1 MTPAAPPLALR
12 LMGQDFALEPGR
24 DYVLGAADDCD
35 LRLPHAGPH
44 HARLRLGEHG
54 VEVEDLGSGH
64 GTWIGAER
72 IATGL
77 AQLGAT
83 LRLGRDELQLVA
95 DDGDARIVPD
105 PAMRVQSRQRRLAV
119 ALARVRQRPDEPTFA
134 ELMAEE
140 LRHAPWLGLSLVGHA
155 LLLFLLW
162 LLLPAPDISGR
173 AKATVDVDLS
183 RQNTTTGEALPA
195 PPVVQPE
202 ESSPFETLDPLD
214 TAPAPDAIDPA
225 SLTDPTQHFV
235 QTLGSNPRLA
245 RRSGSS
251 SGGAGIGDVARL
263 GSGGFRKVVG
273 ELRQS
278 GLEIVFVFD
287 STGSMTRTINET
299 KATITEMLAVLR
311 ALVPD
316 ARIGLV
322 TYRDRGA
329 REDYVTRQV
338 PLGLDYWQAVNFVQE
353 VLAEGGGDRPE
364 AVRDG
369 LDAAFEQPWRAGARR
384 VIVLAGDAPPHDND
398 RAEVLR
404 RVKAFSKDRRSFVH
418 TLVTSPELAGDDTR
432 RIFAAIA
439 EAGHGHCVPIDNRD
453 RILQQVLELAVGREF
468 DQDLAAVTAEVV
480 ANRDQV
486 DTWSLDLARRGGD
499 GLARELFSQPVPAPL
514 LNALV
519 RRPRREVFTQLATLL
534 AADNTPDHTRQAIA
548 WVMQHALQ
556 LPMPPIDPVEP
567 RKSNPLVADRMRRA
581 IARLPE

>member
-12 LMGQDFALEPGR
+12 LQGQDFALEPGR
-24 DYVLGAADDCD
+24 QYLLGAGDDCD
-35 LRLPHAGPH
+35 LRLPGAGPQ
-44 HARLRLGEHG
+44 HARLRLHEEG
-54 VEVEDLGSGH
+54 VELEDLGSGH
-64 GTWIGAER
+64 GTWIDGERVAGGVARVGAS
-72 IATGL
+72 
-77 AQLGAT
+77 
-83 LRLGRDELQLVA
+83 LRLGRDELQLVP

-105 PAMRVQSRQRRLAV
+105 PAMRQQSRQRRVAI
-119 ALARVRQRPDEPTFA
+119 ALAQTRQRAHDPTFA
-134 ELMAEE
+134 ELMSEE
-140 LRHAPWLGLSLVGHA
+140 LRHAPWLGLSIAGHA
-155 LLLFLLW
+155 LLLLLLW

-173 AKATVDVDLS
+173 AKATVDIDLS
-183 RQNTTTGEALPA
+183 RQSTTAGEAMPDLPE
-195 PPVVQPE
+195 VQQQ
-202 ESSPFETLDPLD
+202 ESQPFEVTDPMD
-214 TAPAPDAIDPA
+214 AEAAPDAVDTA
-225 SLTDPTQHFV
+225 SVPDPTNRFV

-251 SGGAGIGDVARL
+251 AGGGVGDVARL

-369 LDAAFEQPWRAGARR
+369 LDAAFDQPWRAGARR
-384 VIVLAGDAPPHDND
+384 VIVLAGDAPPHDNE
-398 RAEVLR
+398 RTEVLR
-404 RVKAFSKDRRSFVH
+404 RVKAFAKDGRSFVH
-418 TLVTSPELAGDDTR
+418 TLVTSPELAGDDTKA
-432 RIFAAIA
+432 IFTAIA
-439 EAGHGHCVPIDNRD
+439 DAGHGHCVPISNRD

-468 DQDLAAVTAEVV
+468 DQDLARVTAEVV
-480 ANRDQV
+480 ASRDQV

-499 GLARELFSQPVPAPL
+499 GLTRELLNQPVPAAL

-519 RRPRREVFTQLATLL
+519 RRPRRAVFEQLSALL
-534 AADNTPDHTRQAIA
+534 AARDTPDHTRQAVA
-548 WVMQHALQ
+548 WVMQRALQ

-567 RKSNPLVADRMRRA
+567 RKANPLVTERMRRA